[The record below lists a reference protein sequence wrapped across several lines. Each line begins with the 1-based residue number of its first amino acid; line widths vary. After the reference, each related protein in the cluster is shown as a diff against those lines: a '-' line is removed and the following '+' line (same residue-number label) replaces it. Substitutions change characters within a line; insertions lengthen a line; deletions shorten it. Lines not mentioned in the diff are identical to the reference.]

1 MLNRLRRDSVVA
13 RVDEESNE
21 EREIA
26 TLQSIHTSRPLH
38 NALQNM
44 CRDPAGI
51 DGMLRD
57 REYNNDGDGKNTVAT
72 VRDTMRDERKESEKR
87 PRERETVCPSKPFT
101 SSCWPSPPTW

>member
-1 MLNRLRRDSVVA
+1 MIVRGTQRDTQGNWM
-13 RVDEESNE
+13 DM
-21 EREIA
+21 ERA
-26 TLQSIHTSRPLH
+26 KLQSIHTSRPLH

-72 VRDTMRDERKESEKR
+72 VRDTMRDERRKA
-87 PRERETVCPSKPFT
+87 RED
-101 SSCWPSPPTW
+101 